1 MATKFVSGCK
11 KCRQTGEKLCSRGPK
26 CVIERRTLTPGQ
38 HGKKMGSK
46 KLSEFGKQLQE
57 KQKVKLHYGVL
68 ERQFQRFFA
77 IASKQRG
84 VTGEVLLSLLERR
97 LDNAVYR
104 LKMTSS
110 RFQARQLVVHGHIL
124 VNGSRVKSPSYLI
137 KQGDVISLGTQA
149 LNSAAMLETIID
161 KRMNMGIKV
170 PEWLELSKKD
180 RTGTV
185 LRLPVRA
192 DVTLPVEE
200 HLIVELYS
208 K

>member
-11 KCRQTGEKLCSRGPK
+11 KCRRTGEKLCSRGPK
-26 CVIERRTLTPGQ
+26 CVLERRALTPGQ
-38 HGKKMGSK
+38 HGKKSGTK

-68 ERQFQRFFA
+68 ERQFKRFFE
-77 IASKQRG
+77 IASKHRG

-97 LDNAVYR
+97 IDNTVYR
-104 LKMTSS
+104 LKMASS

-124 VNGSRVKSPSYLI
+124 VNGARVKSPSYLL
-137 KQGDVISLGTQA
+137 QLGDVVSLGQQA
-149 LNSAAMLETIID
+149 LGSAALLATIID

-192 DVTLPVEE
+192 DITLPVEE

>member
-1 MATKFVSGCK
+1 MATKFISGCK

-26 CVIERRTLTPGQ
+26 CVIEKRVLTPGQ
-38 HGKKMGSK
+38 HGKKIGSK

-68 ERQFQRFFA
+68 ERQFQRFFDL
-77 IASKQRG
+77 ASKHRG
-84 VTGEVLLSLLERR
+84 ITGEILLSLLERR
-97 LDNAVYR
+97 LDNTVYR
-104 LKMTSS
+104 LKMASS
-110 RFQARQLVVHGHIL
+110 RFQARQMVVHGHIL
-124 VNGSRVKSPSYLI
+124 VNGDRVKSPSFLV
-137 KQGDVISLGTQA
+137 KQGDVVSLGQQA
-149 LNSAAMLETIID
+149 LGSTAMLETIID
-161 KRMNMGIKV
+161 KRMNMGIRV

>member
-1 MATKFVSGCK
+1 MATKFISGCK

-26 CVIERRTLTPGQ
+26 CVIERRSLTPGQ
-38 HGKKMGSK
+38 HGKKIGTK
-46 KLSEFGKQLQE
+46 KLSEYGKQLQE
-57 KQKVKLHYGVL
+57 KQKVKLHYNVL
-68 ERQFQRFFA
+68 ERQFKRFFE
-77 IASKQRG
+77 IASKHRG

-104 LKMTSS
+104 LKMASS
-110 RFQARQLVVHGHIL
+110 RLQARQLVVHGHIL
-124 VNGSRVKSPSYLI
+124 VNGARVKSPSYLI
-137 KQGDVISLGTQA
+137 VQGDVISLGKQA
-149 LNSAAMLETIID
+149 LASQAMLETMID
-161 KRMNMGIKV
+161 KRMNMGIRV

-192 DVTLPVEE
+192 DISLPVEE

>member
-1 MATKFVSGCK
+1 MATKIISGCR

-26 CVIERRTLTPGQ
+26 CVTERRALTPGQ
-38 HGKKMGSK
+38 HGKKSGAK

-68 ERQFQRFFA
+68 ERQFQRFFD
-77 IASKQRG
+77 IASKHRG
-84 VTGEVLLSLLERR
+84 ITGEILLSLLERR
-97 LDNAVYR
+97 LDNVVYR
-104 LKMTSS
+104 LKMATS
-110 RFQARQLVVHGHIL
+110 RFQARQFVVHGHIL
-124 VNGSRVKSPSYLI
+124 VNGSRVESPSFLI
-137 KQGDVISLGTQA
+137 KQGDVVSLGKQA
-149 LNSAAMLETIID
+149 LNSPVMLETIVD

-185 LRLPVRA
+185 LRLPVRS

>member
-1 MATKFVSGCK
+1 MATKFISGCR

-26 CVIERRTLTPGQ
+26 CVTKKRVLTPGQ
-38 HGKKMGSK
+38 HGKKTGTK

-57 KQKVKLHYGVL
+57 KQKIKLHYGVL
-68 ERQFQRFFA
+68 ERQFRRFFD
-77 IASKQRG
+77 IATKQRG
-84 VTGEVLLSLLERR
+84 VTGEVLLTLLERR
-97 LDNAVYR
+97 LDNTVFR
-104 LKMTSS
+104 LKMASS
-110 RFQARQLVVHGHIL
+110 RFQARQMVVHGHIL
-124 VNGSRVKSPSYLI
+124 VNGKRVKSPSYLLC
-137 KQGDVISLGTQA
+137 QGDTVSLGKQA
-149 LNSAAMLETIID
+149 LASEAMLTTIID
-161 KRMNMGIKV
+161 KRLNMGIKV
-170 PEWLELSKKD
+170 PEWLELSKGD

>member
-11 KCRQTGEKLCSRGPK
+11 KCRRTGEKLCSRGPK
-26 CVIERRTLTPGQ
+26 CVIERRALTPGQ
-38 HGKKMGSK
+38 HGKKPGTK

-68 ERQFQRFFA
+68 ERQFKRFFD
-77 IASKQRG
+77 IASKHRG

-97 LDNAVYR
+97 LDNTAYR
-104 LKMTSS
+104 LKMASS

-124 VNGSRVKSPSYLI
+124 VNGARVKSPSYLLQ
-137 KQGDVISLGTQA
+137 QGDVVSLGKQA
-149 LNSAAMLETIID
+149 LGSAAMLETIID

-192 DVTLPVEE
+192 DVTLPIEE